1 MFLLENLSNNSNN
14 RDKDFMNLN
23 EVYSI
28 VGDSVEELSN
38 EMNGMSFED
47 GRVYFQNEIIVCVEI
62 EEIFIDLAQRGY
74 CDDRETCC
82 INIIK
87 PGICRNASNSDISNN
102 ILTSLRTNHRLMDN
116 DAELWKNMIKGIL
129 RTVVLK

>member
-1 MFLLENLSNNSNN
+1 
-14 RDKDFMNLN
+14 MNLN
-23 EVYSI
+23 EAYRI

-38 EMNGMSFED
+38 EINCLLFKD

-62 EEIFIDLAQRGY
+62 EEVSIDLAQRGY
-74 CDDRETCC
+74 YDDMETCC

-87 PGICRNASNSDISNN
+87 PGICRNASNYDIFNN

-116 DAELWKNMIKGIL
+116 DIELWKNMVKGIL

>member
-1 MFLLENLSNNSNN
+1 
-14 RDKDFMNLN
+14 MNLN
-23 EVYSI
+23 EAYSI

-38 EMNGMSFED
+38 EINGLSFED

-62 EEIFIDLAQRGY
+62 EEISIDLAPRGY
-74 CDDRETCC
+74 YYDYYDDMETCC

-87 PGICRNASNSDISNN
+87 PGICRNASDFDISNN
-102 ILTSLRTNHRLMDN
+102 ILTSLRTNHRLREN
-116 DAELWKNMIKGIL
+116 DIELWKNMIKGIL

>member
-1 MFLLENLSNNSNN
+1 
-14 RDKDFMNLN
+14 MNLN
-23 EVYSI
+23 EAYGI

-38 EMNGMSFED
+38 EINGLSFED

-62 EEIFIDLAQRGY
+62 EEIFIDLTQNLTQRGY
-74 CDDRETCC
+74 YDDRETCC

-102 ILTSLRTNHRLMDN
+102 ILTSLRTNHRLMSN